1 MREICVS
8 GSNNRDVE
16 TERRRDYLGTAK
28 LSHLATFWHRTR
40 APTSARL
47 IRGSDSEELLPTEVQ
62 IRPVIGGVV
71 AVVIPV
77 SVV

>member
-8 GSNNRDVE
+8 GSNKRDVE
-16 TERRRDYLGTAK
+16 TERRRDYLGTVK
-28 LSHLATFWHRTR
+28 LSHLATFLHMAR
-40 APTSARL
+40 APTSVRL

-71 AVVIPV
+71 AVVIVV